1 MFNMAPPRTSWDEV
15 ATCITQLILREPY
28 FGHLLGTVSRVI
40 DNTTV
45 PTAAVAIRG
54 TKPVLIVNEEFFMK
68 KLTKQPERV
77 AVIKHEALHLLFKH
91 LLRRDGRRK
100 DPLLFNLA
108 ADIVVNQFVKAPW
121 RLPVGAV
128 TLESFPDLN
137 LLPDQS
143 LEWYYDKLKKCDESG
158 DGGSSKGGKGQQGK
172 QGQGQGQPGQ
182 DQDCGGSGPG
192 GSAPMSKQIIDGM
205 RGAGVDGSTHSD
217 HEFWGTEEP
226 GMEDAANTEM
236 DRVITQAKDRA
247 GSKGW
252 SSLPSQIRDLI
263 TASIES
269 RKPKVDWR
277 RIVRI
282 FTASSSKTR
291 VATTMHRVSKR
302 YGTSP
307 GIKIKKS
314 QRLAV
319 IVDTSGSVSD
329 ADLSELFAE
338 VHGVWRAGAEVVIIE
353 SDTAVGR
360 VYKYNGRVPD
370 KISGRGGTNFDG
382 AFQWMRDHRG
392 LPFDGCL
399 YLTDG
404 EAPAP
409 TVKPPCKLLWVV
421 TSNGTVGDHLLF
433 GRAVKINS

>member
-1 MFNMAPPRTSWDEV
+1 MPPARTPSDEV
-15 ATCITQLILREPY
+15 SSCITQLILKEPY
-28 FGHLLGTVSRVI
+28 FGHLLGSVSRVI
-40 DNTTV
+40 DNKTV
-45 PTAAVAIRG
+45 PTAAVALHG
-54 TKPVLIVNEEFFMK
+54 TKPVLIVNEDFFMK
-68 KLTKQPERV
+68 KLVKQPERV

-100 DPLLFNLA
+100 DPLIFNLA

-137 LLPDQS
+137 LIPDQT

-158 DGGSSKGGKGQQGK
+158 GGKGGKGK
-172 QGQGQGQPGQ
+172 PDDQ

-192 GSAPMSKQIIDGM
+192 GSAPKSKQIIDGM
-205 RGAGVDGSTHSD
+205 RDAGVDGSTHSD
-217 HEFWGTEEP
+217 QEFWGAEEP
-226 GMEDAANTEM
+226 GMEGAANTEM

-247 GSKGW
+247 GVRGW
-252 SSLPSQIRDLI
+252 SALPSQLRDLV

-282 FTASSSKTR
+282 FTASSSRTK
-291 VATTMHRVSKR
+291 VVTTMHRISKR

-307 GIKIKKS
+307 GTKIKKS

-319 IVDTSGSVSD
+319 IIDTSGSVSD
-329 ADLSELFAE
+329 ADISELFAE
-338 VHGVWRAGAEVVIIE
+338 VHAIWKTGAEVIVIE
-353 SDTAVGR
+353 SDTSVGK
-360 VYKYNGRVPD
+360 VYKYNGRLPER
-370 KISGRGGTNFDG
+370 ISGRGGTNFDG
-382 AFQWMRDHRG
+382 AFQWMRDNRG

-433 GRAVKINS
+433 GRTVKITP